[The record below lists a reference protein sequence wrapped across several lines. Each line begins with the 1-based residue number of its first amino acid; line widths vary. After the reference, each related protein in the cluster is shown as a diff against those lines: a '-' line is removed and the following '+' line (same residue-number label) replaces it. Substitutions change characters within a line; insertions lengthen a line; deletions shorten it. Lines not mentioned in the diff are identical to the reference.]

1 MNGPVRPKS
10 KMIAVYTDRLP
21 PCNNACPAGE
31 NIQKWL
37 NLAKQEKF
45 HEAWETIVQNNPF
58 PSIHGRVCYHYCETK
73 CNRIQYD
80 ATVGI
85 HCVERFLGDMALAKG
100 WSIKAGAATG
110 KKVLIVGAG
119 PAGLSAAY
127 HLRLVGH
134 EVTIYEDLPQPG
146 GTMLV
151 GIPSY
156 RLPQEILFGEIN
168 RILNMGVK
176 IEYNR
181 KVEDVI
187 AEKERGSFD
196 VVFLAIGAHLGK
208 NLVFPVENPCPIID
222 AVDYLRE
229 STFGRVPHLGPR
241 LAIYGGGN
249 TAIDVARSAKR
260 LGVSDVFIIYHR
272 TREKMS
278 VFSHEIEE
286 ALEEGVKFIF
296 LRTIIGLNN
305 NKLYLNINE
314 LDERGR
320 PKPAGGRVENLEID
334 ALIFALNQIPDSEFL
349 RKVPGIEV
357 QTNGVVAVDE
367 DFMTGCKGIFA
378 GGDMIPYDRS
388 VTVAVG
394 QGKHA
399 AYHINAYLNGTNFN
413 FPARHEPALFE
424 QLHISENEAKSQK
437 PKQESL
443 DVSTRLKSFVEVV
456 QNCAQDVVLNE
467 TKRCFSCGNC
477 FECDACYKICPVKA
491 ITKLGPGK
499 RYKIDIEKC
508 IGCGKC
514 YKVCPCGAIIMT
526 DRYTPC

>member
-1 MNGPVRPKS
+1 MNDPVRPKS
-10 KMIAVYTDRLP
+10 KMIATYTDRLP
-21 PCNNACPAGE
+21 PCNHACPAGE

-45 HEAWETIVQNNPF
+45 HEAWKTILQNNPF
-58 PSIHGRVCYHYCETK
+58 PSIHGRICYHYCETK

-100 WSIKAGAATG
+100 WSVKAGVVTD

-127 HLRLVGH
+127 HLRLIGH
-134 EVTIYEDLPQPG
+134 AVTIYEELPQPG
-146 GTMLV
+146 GMMLV

-156 RLPQEILFGEIN
+156 RLPREILSGEVD

-181 KVEDVI
+181 KVEDVV
-187 AEKERGSFD
+187 AEKERGGFD

-208 NLVFPVENPCPIID
+208 NLVFPIENPCPIID

-229 STFGRVPHLGPR
+229 ATFGRVLHLGPH

-260 LGVSDVFIIYHR
+260 LGVQNVSVIYHR

-278 VFSHEIEE
+278 AFHHEVEE
-286 ALEEGVKFIF
+286 ALEEGVKIIF
-296 LRTIIGLNN
+296 LRSIISLNN
-305 NKLYLNINE
+305 NKLSMSINE

-320 PKPAGGRVENLEID
+320 PRQARGGGIETLEID
-334 ALIFALNQIPDSEFL
+334 ALIFALNQNPYSEFL
-349 RKVPGIEV
+349 RKTPGIEI
-357 QTNGVVAVDE
+357 QTNGVVMVDE
-367 DFMTGCKGIFA
+367 DFMTGCKGVFA

-399 AYHINAYLNGTNFN
+399 AYRINAYLNGTSFN
-413 FPARHEPALFE
+413 FSARHEAAHFE
-424 QLHISENEAKSQK
+424 QLHISENEVKSQK
-437 PKQESL
+437 LKQESL
-443 DVSTRLKSFVEVV
+443 NVNARLKSFVEVV
-456 QNCAQDVVLNE
+456 QNCEQNEVFNE

-477 FECDACYKICPVKA
+477 FECDACYKTCPVKA

-499 RYKIDIEKC
+499 RYKIDIETC

-514 YKVCPCGAIIMT
+514 FKVCPCGAIIMT
-526 DRYTPC
+526 SRGVI